1 MSGQLYDIAVVGSG
15 FAGSLLAMIAHRLGR
30 SVILLEKGKHP
41 RFAIGESST
50 PLTNL
55 LLEDLTTRY
64 NLPALTPLA
73 KWGTWQQAYPDVA
86 RGLKRGFTYYHHTLG
101 EPPTTGPGRT
111 NQLLVAASPHD
122 GIADTHWYRVEFDEL
137 FVNEAQRIGGVS
149 GRSRPS
155 FRVRIRG

>member
-1 MSGQLYDIAVVGSG
+1 
-15 FAGSLLAMIAHRLGR
+15 MIARRSGR
-30 SVILLEKGKHP
+30 SVLLLEKGKHP

-86 RGLKRGFTYYHHTLG
+86 CGLKRGFTFYHHTLG
-101 EPPTTGPGRT
+101 EAAMTDSSRA
-111 NQLLVAASPHD
+111 NQLLVTASPHD
-122 GIADTHWYRVEFDEL
+122 RIADTHWYRAEL
-137 FVNEAQRIGGVS
+137 TSCLSTKPRESEWSIS
-149 GRSRPS
+149 TKS
-155 FRVRIRG
+155 